1 MPYIIQC
8 IKLFSILHQRIL
20 FFRKCCPFDPF
31 LYIDKCI
38 MTCQKSNSAMSKDCR
53 ITVNK
58 SIMVVKCKG
67 PSKFICLQSIILYG
81 LYFTYRIK
89 STYFTFKGFFLHT
102 ETHRKIRS
110 LSWLVLNIFYSLLK
124 RIR

>member
-1 MPYIIQC
+1 
-8 IKLFSILHQRIL
+8 
-20 FFRKCCPFDPF
+20 
-31 LYIDKCI
+31 